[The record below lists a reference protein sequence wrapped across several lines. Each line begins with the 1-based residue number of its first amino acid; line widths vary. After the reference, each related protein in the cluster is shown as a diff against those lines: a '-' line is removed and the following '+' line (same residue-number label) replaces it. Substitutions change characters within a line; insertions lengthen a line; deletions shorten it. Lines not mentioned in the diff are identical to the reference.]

1 MAKEKL
7 QRILDS
13 IWVADLWR
21 WSPWQCLVGL
31 PHSQK
36 PTSCVGVRQTDWNSP
51 QSAALPSLTR
61 RGWTSSD
68 YFMRWKEQAAL
79 TSIGLLCTGFFFTD
93 WLMAWSVV
101 WRRVRYM
108 QRKRERQIFFL
119 KTCRVLI
126 SERKCLN
133 TQLFLTAGLTK
144 QRSPLLIGRMWQPGN
159 SFTWNFNFAMKI
171 FWYSVAE
178 EIHSHRQLSF

>member
-13 IWVADLWR
+13 IWVADLWG

-68 YFMRWKEQAAL
+68 YFMRWKEKAAL
-79 TSIGLLCTGFFFTD
+79 TSIRLLCT
-93 WLMAWSVV
+93 L
-101 WRRVRYM
+101 
-108 QRKRERQIFFL
+108 FL
-119 KTCRVLI
+119 LLTGWCLDLWYEGEWDTCRGKEKDRLFFKDLQGTHFI
-126 SERKCLN
+126 SEKMSQYSILPDWQNKTAITLTHREDVATRK
-133 TQLFLTAGLTK
+133 
-144 QRSPLLIGRMWQPGN
+144 
-159 SFTWNFNFAMKI
+159 
-171 FWYSVAE
+171 
-178 EIHSHRQLSF
+178 

>member
-13 IWVADLWR
+13 IWVADLWG

-68 YFMRWKEQAAL
+68 YFMRWKEKAAL
-79 TSIGLLCTGFFFTD
+79 TSIRLLCTLFFFYWLVDALICGMKESEIHAEEKRKTD
-93 WLMAWSVV
+93 C
-101 WRRVRYM
+101 
-108 QRKRERQIFFL
+108 FL
-119 KTCRVLI
+119 KTCKVLI
-126 SERKCLN
+126 SFQRKCLN
-133 TQLFLTAGLTK
+133 TQYCRIDKTK

-171 FWYSVAE
+171 FWYSVSE
-178 EIHSHRQLSF
+178 EIHSHREFSF